1 MACQDLR
8 RRVTPSTLRWP
19 IWQAPTTSC
28 CAVCRSNQTGG
39 AIMSPLTTWC
49 KDALDEVRVNAADLA
64 PFLRQ
69 GLSKLREK
77 ATALFDDRPSAPAPI
92 AAAQVLPEQTS
103 PEEGR
108 DARAKREIM
117 KEWRLVA
124 RHTFI
129 PVIVFLIFINLLMLT
144 IPVYLF
150 QLSDRVLTSRSS
162 ETLLMLTV
170 IALSFIGVLSLLDI
184 MRRHVLSGLATRF
197 ETVVGGALLA
207 SIITTARASDTAN
220 LQ

>member
-1 MACQDLR
+1 
-8 RRVTPSTLRWP
+8 
-19 IWQAPTTSC
+19 
-28 CAVCRSNQTGG
+28 
-39 AIMSPLTTWC
+39 MSPLTTWYR
-49 KDALDEVRVNAADLA
+49 DALAEVRANAAALV

-77 ATALFDDRPSAPAPI
+77 ATPT
-92 AAAQVLPEQTS
+92 AAAQVLPEQ
-103 PEEGR
+103 GV
-108 DARAKREIM
+108 RAKREIM

-124 RHTFI
+124 PRTFI
-129 PVIVFLIFINLLMLT
+129 PVILFSVFINLLMLT

-197 ETVVGGALLA
+197 ETVLGGALLA
-207 SIITTARASDTAN
+207 SIITTARASD
-220 LQ
+220 